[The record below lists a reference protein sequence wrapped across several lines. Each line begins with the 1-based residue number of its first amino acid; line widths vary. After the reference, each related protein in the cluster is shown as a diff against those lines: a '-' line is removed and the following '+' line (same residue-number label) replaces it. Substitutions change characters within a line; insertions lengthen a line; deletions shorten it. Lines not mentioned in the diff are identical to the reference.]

1 MPAGDRSR
9 TWFPE
14 MATELRASWRSELTW
29 DAVIDLRNQLQRQL
43 ERILRS
49 RSIVPARVRC
59 SHCGHV
65 GPGAAPVLSVRAV
78 LFALGRFNIESKDVV
93 RERDKAWTKH
103 RALQQL
109 DARGERI
116 DPQAPAP
123 HPHFH
128 NPEAT

>member
-14 MATELRASWRSELTW
+14 MATELRASWRSDLSW

-43 ERILRS
+43 EHILSS

-93 RERDKAWTKH
+93 GERDKAWAKH

-109 DARGERI
+109 DARGQRI

-123 HPHFH
+123 YPHFH
-128 NPEAT
+128 NPEAP